1 MMTTKRAGLALM
13 ISVALAWI
21 AGLFM
26 PGYGLIDPAD
36 QTDFAAAR
44 DALGD
49 SAILAH
55 WMNFITLIALLL
67 MIFAFL
73 SIYPLASRQAG
84 AGGRLLQFGI
94 ITSIIEWSILII
106 VVGMRHFEINL
117 MQRSNLADSGSQ
129 SAADFEAAALGVHF
143 GMTAVLLAFVVMFT
157 LASILVG
164 LGLAKQLAST
174 DLYKGAAYVMA
185 ASGLVGLINFLL
197 AMNDPGLGLEALF
210 TINGIALFAAGACL
224 LIVGLGMYNG
234 RIEFAERE

>member
-1 MMTTKRAGLALM
+1 MMTIKRAGLALM
-13 ISVALAWI
+13 VSVVLAWI

-26 PGYGLIDPAD
+26 PGYGLIDPVD
-36 QTDFAAAR
+36 QSDFPAAR

-49 SAILAH
+49 SAVLAH

-94 ITSIIEWSILII
+94 ITSVIEWSILII
-106 VVGMRHFEINL
+106 VVGMRHFEIHL

-129 SAADFEAAALGVHF
+129 SAADFEAAALGVHH
-143 GMTAVLLAFVVMFT
+143 GMTAVLMAFVVMFT

-164 LGLAKQLAST
+164 LGLAKQLASA

-185 ASGLVGLINFLL
+185 ASGLVGLVNFLL
-197 AMNDPGLGLEALF
+197 GMNDPGLGLESLF

-224 LIVGLGMYNG
+224 LIVGLGMYKG
-234 RIEFAERE
+234 RIEFAESE

>member
-13 ISVALAWI
+13 VSVVLAWI

-26 PGYGLIDPAD
+26 PGYGLIDPVD
-36 QTDFAAAR
+36 QSDFPAAR

-49 SAILAH
+49 SAHLGH

-67 MIFAFL
+67 MIFAFV

-94 ITSIIEWSILII
+94 ITSVIEWSILII
-106 VVGMRHFEINL
+106 VVGMRHFEIHL
-117 MQRSNLADSGSQ
+117 MQRSDLADGGSQ

-143 GMTAVLLAFVVMFT
+143 SMTAVLLAFVVMFT

-185 ASGLVGLINFLL
+185 ASGLVGLVNFLL
-197 AMNDPGLGLEALF
+197 GMNDPGLGLESLF
-210 TINGIALFAAGACL
+210 TINGIALSVAGACL
-224 LIVGLGMYNG
+224 LIVGIGMYKG
-234 RIEFAERE
+234 RIEFAERD